1 MKFTEEQESVIRNA
15 KPGRLLKLL
24 LVDACPG
31 SGKTSTCLGISK
43 KYPESSVIMFTFNR
57 QLAAEVREKIFKN
70 ELDWN
75 TAIFTYHG
83 YGYEYYDPAMIN
95 DEVMYNVIEKN
106 KEPIKPTLNCDIL
119 IIDECQDMKPLFFNF
134 IKKVIVDFA
143 RKPKTIVILGD
154 KKQGI
159 YEFLGSDVRF
169 LTHAEYLYPD
179 IKNIKRFK
187 LSISHRLT
195 VPMAEFINHCLLSKK
210 STIKSV
216 RESKYP
222 VQIINANPFQ
232 SNSSVDF
239 ILHELDI
246 KSGFGD
252 DYFFL
257 FPSTNMKTA
266 QYLEHKLVEKGVR
279 VVVARSDL
287 SNLDEK
293 VIQKKAVICSYHQS
307 KGRERKNVIV
317 FGFDENYF
325 NYYAR
330 DFDRTVCPPTIFV
343 AASRALERLV
353 LVKSSKSEFPTFF
366 NPDETYYEYI
376 DLDPKNKSSSS
387 SLPTSSSLPALSSSS
402 SSTVIHKFTPSS
414 VTAFVKQQTVLEICK
429 IFDECF
435 KTVSE
440 KHVEVNFEN
449 TVIAN
454 DNITFEDVSDL
465 NGIAIP
471 FMFESMSKSSIY
483 ECSVM
488 KEIMSKKTIV
498 HQIHEEKYLKKRNE
512 LSSSSSSSLDLSIS
526 DFFFYGNLY
535 RSIRNNFRYYLE
547 QLDNYTYLEKDIHK
561 LLNNLRRYIK
571 PSHYLHFE
579 KYIPI
584 QQEMV
589 DIFTSKYFKDSNI
602 MFQIEGAVVDI
613 YDAENHNVYEIKCV
627 DSLQFEHKLQLV
639 IYAWLFGNT
648 ACKYWLLN
656 ARNGQLLQFQGTREQ
671 IEGIM
676 YLLLKS
682 KFFDKEEKLN
692 DEMFILKCLS

>member
-1 MKFTEEQESVIRNA
+1 MKFTEEQESIIRNA

-43 KYPESSVIMFTFNR
+43 QYSESSIIMFTFNR
-57 QLAAEVREKIFKN
+57 QLASEVREKIFKN

-83 YGYEYYDPAMIN
+83 YGFEYYDPAMIN

-134 IKKVIVDFA
+134 IKKVIADFT

-169 LTHAEYLYPD
+169 LTHAEHLYPD
-179 IKNIKRFK
+179 IKNVKKFT

-195 VPMAEFINHCLLSKK
+195 VPMVEFINHCMVSKK
-210 STIKSV
+210 IMKST

-222 VQIINANPFQ
+222 VQILNTNPFQ
-232 SNSSVDF
+232 MNSSIDF
-239 ILHELDI
+239 ILKELDI
-246 KSGFGD
+246 KPGFGD

-257 FPSTNMKTA
+257 FPSTNMKSA

-279 VVVARSDL
+279 VVVARSDI

-307 KGRERKNVIV
+307 KGRERKNVVV

-330 DFDRTVCPPTIFV
+330 DFDRSVCPPTLFV
-343 AASRALERLV
+343 SASRALERLI

-366 NPDETYYEYI
+366 NADDSYYEYI
-376 DLDPKNKSSSS
+376 DLDPSSSSKSSSSVSSSSSSSSSS
-387 SLPTSSSLPALSSSS
+387 SL
-402 SSTVIHKFTPSS
+402 VIHKFSPSS
-414 VTAFVKQQTVLEICK
+414 ITAFVKQQTVLEICK

-435 KTVSE
+435 KVISE

-454 DNITFEDVSDL
+454 DNVTFEDVSDL
-465 NGIAIP
+465 NGIVIP
-471 FMFESMSKSSIY
+471 FIFESMSKSSIS

-488 KEIMSKKTIV
+488 KEVLSKKTIL
-498 HQIHEEKYLKKRNE
+498 HQIHEEKYKRTR
-512 LSSSSSSSLDLSIS
+512 SGDSVS

-547 QLDNYTYLEKDIHK
+547 QMDNYTYLEKDIHK

-571 PSHYLHFE
+571 PSPYLQFE
-579 KYIPI
+579 KYITI
-584 QQEMV
+584 NQDLV
-589 DIFTSKYFKDSNI
+589 DIFTSTYFKDLNL

-613 YDAENHNVYEIKCV
+613 YDSENNNVYEIKCV
-627 DSLQFEHKLQLV
+627 DILQFEHKLQLV
-639 IYAWLFGNT
+639 VYAWLFPGK
-648 ACKYWLLN
+648 KYWLLN
-656 ARNGQLLQFQGTREQ
+656 ARNGQLLQFQGTGEQ
-671 IEGIM
+671 IENIM

-682 KFFDKEEKLN
+682 KFLDKEERLN
-692 DEMFILKCLS
+692 DEMFILKMLN